1 MKLLIIS
8 MLFIFT
14 VADASY
20 VRSIRLQSFSTKND
34 ALKAKKI
41 FSKYATSDKTLSNL
55 QENFNFDYK
64 IIKVGKYYM
73 LSIEPVT
80 NKDAVQDILQIVHKK
95 FPDAYPRKIKP
106 LKHTNQK
113 IIKKIPPPSKE
124 KIEKITLEEVTEIVE
139 KPKED
144 KKIQKNE
151 SIQIVNKTLDNYE
164 IDDTKKTSNTINKK
178 IKKQEPEPEQKHTK
192 EQKQKSKKDIPY
204 GQISL
209 YLLGGFFLLILILI
223 RFLFKIK
230 KEKDTYIHKD
240 LINTE
245 KLNHLK
251 HELQNKD
258 KVLSNATHELRTPMT
273 AIMGLTH
280 IVLESELPKQQKE
293 YIQKIENSAEN
304 MLRIINDILD
314 ISKIQAGKLKIEKAE
329 FNINDILEYVL
340 NTISIKAKNNHISIL
355 MNIDNDVPSHLV
367 GDSFRLGQVLINLL
381 SNSVKFTKDG
391 EVSLKVKKIS
401 NHGDNIKL
409 NFIVSDTGIGMSESQ
424 LQNLFQSYHQ
434 AEVSTTREYGGTGL
448 GLSISK
454 HLVEMM
460 GGNIKVTSQK
470 DVGTTFTFSVNFK
483 LKDSQNKRQYRL
495 PSASLLNKSILI
507 VDESSRNV
515 ISLIGYLGYFNYK
528 THTIPSFEKA
538 ILKYDIKP
546 DIIIINQAN
555 LTNIAV
561 KKIKDLQKQ
570 HNSKVVVLSEFYSVI
585 SNKSLQGLK
594 IDAYLKTPF
603 TQQNILN
610 MITELYVSKNL
621 DNRSRKKKI
630 KEKLKELNGKKIL
643 IAEDNELNHKVISGL
658 LSHTDIELTFVKNG
672 REAIELLNSGIR
684 FDMILMDINMP
695 ILGGYEATEQ
705 IRQNQKYNQIPII
718 ALSADVTDVAIK
730 KAISSGMQ
738 GHISKPIMVDTF
750 YKKIFDTLK
759 RPLKHKENQAI
770 DKKQRATSEFEELS
784 ISIGIDRCDND
795 ENFYK
800 LILQDFKKMYAN
812 SAQELK
818 KLCKDMKFKEA
829 RHMAM
834 DIKDV
839 ALNIGAYN
847 LCESAATMEYEFEK
861 ASRSNW
867 QELIRLYHQNITK
880 LFQDIDRYLDR

>member
-178 IKKQEPEPEQKHTK
+178 IKKQEPEQKHTK

-340 NTISIKAKNNHISIL
+340 NTISIRAKNNHISIL

-672 REAIELLNSGIR
+672 REAIELLNSGIK

-759 RPLKHKENQAI
+759 RPLKHKENKAI

-784 ISIGIDRCDND
+784 ISIGLDRCDND

>member
-178 IKKQEPEPEQKHTK
+178 IKKQEPEQKHTK

-621 DNRSRKKKI
+621 DNRSRKKKT

-672 REAIELLNSGIR
+672 REAIELLNSGIK

-784 ISIGIDRCDND
+784 ISIGLDRCDND

>member
-178 IKKQEPEPEQKHTK
+178 IKKQEPEQKHTK

-630 KEKLKELNGKKIL
+630 KEKLKELNGKRIL

-672 REAIELLNSGIR
+672 REAIELLNSGIK

-759 RPLKHKENQAI
+759 RPLKHKENKAI

-784 ISIGIDRCDND
+784 ISIGLDRCDND

>member
-34 ALKAKKI
+34 AIKIKKI
-41 FSKYATSDKTLSNL
+41 FSQYATSNKTLSNL
-55 QENFNFDYK
+55 QKKFNFDYK

-95 FPDAYPRKIKP
+95 FPDAYPRKIKS

-113 IIKKIPPPSKE
+113 VITKTPPPSKE

-139 KPKED
+139 KPKKD

-151 SIQIVNKTLDNYE
+151 SIQIVNQTLDNYE
-164 IDDTKKTSNTINKK
+164 IDDTKKTSNSIDEK
-178 IKKQEPEPEQKHTK
+178 IKKQEQEYTK
-192 EQKQKSKKDIPY
+192 EQKQKSKEDIPY

-245 KLNHLK
+245 KLNHLE

-355 MNIDNDVPSHLV
+355 MDIDNDVPSHLV

-434 AEVSTTREYGGTGL
+434 AEASTTREYGGTGL

-470 DVGTTFTFSVNFK
+470 DVGTTFTFSIKFK

-538 ILKYDIKP
+538 ILKHDIKP

-561 KKIKDLQKQ
+561 KKIKNLQKQ
-570 HNSKVVVLSEFYSVI
+570 YNSKIVVLSEFYSVI
-585 SNKSLQGLK
+585 SNKSLQGLT

-718 ALSADVTDVAIK
+718 ALSADITDVAIK

-759 RPLKHKENQAI
+759 RPLKHKENKAI

-784 ISIGIDRCDND
+784 ISIGLDRCDND
-795 ENFYK
+795 EKFYK

-818 KLCKDMKFKEA
+818 KLCEEMRFKEA